1 MATDSY
7 ITVSLEELIE
17 YYKKHTITDYPKTK
31 RGLPKMNSK
40 INRDNIKL
48 LVAEKKENK
57 PLNDTTCS
65 ICAEILTDN
74 CTLKCKHTFCVS
86 CMISHF
92 RINNSC
98 PLCRVVICDK
108 PKKLEGMPDEM
119 IQQNI
124 QSILMNEQ
132 ESVRQN
138 MNMSDYLFNKLEYY
152 KSNYI
157 LNRDRYINDIYNE
170 IVSCIYDYNSIVE
183 EHYL

>member
-1 MATDSY
+1 MATDNY
-7 ITVSLEELIE
+7 VTVSVEELVE
-17 YYKKHTITDYPKTK
+17 YYKQHNISDYPKTK
-31 RGLPKMNSK
+31 YGLPKMNSK
-40 INRDNIKL
+40 INRNTIKL
-48 LVAEKKENK
+48 LITEKKQNNEIN
-57 PLNDTTCS
+57 NDNTCS

-98 PLCRVVICDK
+98 PLCRHIVCDK
-108 PKKLEGMPDEM
+108 PKKMERMPDEM

-132 ESVRQN
+132 EVVRQN

-152 KSNYI
+152 KQNYI
-157 LNRDRYINDIYNE
+157 LNRERYI
-170 IVSCIYDYNSIVE
+170 
-183 EHYL
+183 